1 MKHEVNFT
9 VEPDFVVR
17 FVRDKVL
24 SKDWRGA
31 LRTLTSLPVT
41 LDDAVAL
48 LRGDLTL
55 VDAGNGQVVL
65 AEQPNDCPDLK
76 RYLNTAHWQ
85 NAGILERNGEFYQ
98 PYAEITGFTWQ
109 DLDPVMTRL
118 RELEDWCTMRE
129 FRDMRAR
136 HYVDTPFDDIVC
148 FDTGTNPVIF
158 KRVQGPP
165 FWMKTFEDAA
175 EAVKD
180 CLAAKRHIEVRGG
193 GSGSC
198 NAASVEFYLK
208 PARDGFLLKDFDA
221 VVQGEEGEMLERIME
236 MRDRFDNRDDSED
249 DPWYSDE
256 SRFQDA
262 VSALYWKWKVD
273 QAAETNGGFM
283 EIVTG
288 CDEDED
294 KVTYRIARI
303 PFLWWAYERRRHE
316 GVLPHWDIVC
326 PSGMKMYGDNPLH
339 TDWWVSSG
347 LALKQAYDHDH
358 PLNQAAWKIAT
369 KWQYTEGAKCIK
381 LAGKGKVS
389 GPIVF
394 PKPNEAVP
402 AGSIAVVSH
411 AGPDYQL
418 ALTSACK
425 GDSGAVIAQVGGKL
439 AHLAIV
445 SREMGARL
453 VVIDE
458 ALTTF
463 KEGELVTLDLDN
475 CDVLIHGRVDD
486 DAY

>member
-1 MKHEVNFT
+1 MKHEVHFT
-9 VEPDFVVR
+9 VEPDFIVK

-48 LRGDLTL
+48 LRGESTL

-65 AEQPNDCPDLK
+65 AEQPKDCPDLQ
-76 RYLNTAHWQ
+76 RYLNTAYWQ

-98 PYAEITGFTWQ
+98 PYAEIIGFGWQ

-118 RELEDWCTMRE
+118 REMEDWCTMRE

-136 HYVDTPFDDIVC
+136 HYFDTPFDDIVC

-158 KRVQGPP
+158 KRVQGPA

-175 EAVKD
+175 DAVKD
-180 CLAAKRHIEVRGG
+180 CVAAKRNLEVRGE
-193 GSGSC
+193 GS
-198 NAASVEFYLK
+198 NAHRADSVEFYLK
-208 PARDGFLLKDFDA
+208 PARDGFLLKDFDDI
-221 VVQGEEGEMLERIME
+221 VHGEEGDMLERIME
-236 MRDRFDNRDDSED
+236 MRDRFDNRDESEE

-262 VSALYWKWKVD
+262 VSALYWKWRVD
-273 QAAETNGGFM
+273 RAAEKNGGFM
-283 EIVTG
+283 DIVTEG
-288 CDEDED
+288 HDDEP
-294 KVTYRIARI
+294 VTYRVARN
-303 PFLWWAYERRRHE
+303 PFLHWAYERRHHQ
-316 GVLPHWDIVC
+316 GVLPHWPVVC
-326 PSGMKMYGDNPLH
+326 PSGMKMYGDNPMH

-347 LALKQAYDHDH
+347 LPLKAAYDHDH
-358 PLNQAAWKIAT
+358 PLNKASWKIAS

-394 PKPNEAVP
+394 PKANEAVLP
-402 AGSIAVVSH
+402 GSIAVVSH

-425 GDSGAVIAQVGGKL
+425 DGTGAVIAQVGGKL

-458 ALTTF
+458 ALTKF
-463 KEGELVTLDLDN
+463 KEGELVTIDFDT
-475 CDVLIHGRVDD
+475 CDVLVHGRVDD